1 MILTNCAAC
10 AVPLPHP
17 AKQCSR
23 CKTRY
28 CGPACQEQHWK
39 AGTHDQLCRK
49 IKKGGGAEQY
59 HANKKCKEAVAVAVE
74 ACRGRHEGQK
84 CYICLEAVHPRT
96 GEGLVRGCACGD
108 RDGVSSPELG
118 VAHVSCLARQAKI
131 LREEAEANNLDNE
144 AHIAR
149 WRRWHRCSLCEQNY
163 NGVVCCALGWAC
175 WKTYVGRPEGDV
187 ARRSALAQLGLGLSG
202 TDQYDEAL
210 TVFQAEADALKRFA
224 PAEEITADDNASNI
238 ALCCGELGLYEE
250 ALEIERRIYD
260 RDVASGAADTEDS
273 FITAKQLAAT
283 LRKLGREA
291 EAKSFLSERVV
302 EAERALGPDNETVLW
317 LRRDYAVALS
327 DAPGHLPLSDII
339 KARAILEDVLSR
351 RRRIWG
357 AKDEVVEQHRILL
370 DGVGMTIEDDSGYI
384 DW

>member
-1 MILTNCAAC
+1 MILTHCAQCAA
-10 AVPLPHP
+10 PLDHKAPR
-17 AKQCSR
+17 CGI

-28 CGPACQEQHWK
+28 CGRPCQEQHWK
-39 AGTHDQLCRK
+39 QGGHNAICQE
-49 IKKGGGAEQY
+49 IKRGGGAEQY
-59 HANKKCKEAVAVAVE
+59 HADKKCAEAVAAAVE
-74 ACRGRHEGQK
+74 ACADDTKGQT
-84 CYICLEAVHPRT
+84 CFICTQALHWKT
-96 GEGLVRGCACGD
+96 KEGLVRGCACRGTS
-108 RDGVSSPELG
+108 GFV
-118 VAHVSCLARQAKI
+118 HVSCLAEQAKI

-302 EAERALGPDNETVLW
+302 EAERALGPDNETVLC
-317 LRRDYAVALS
+317 LRRNYAIALS

-357 AKDEVVEQHRILL
+357 AKDEVVEEHRILL

>member
-1 MILTNCAAC
+1 MMILTNCAAC
-10 AVPLPHP
+10 AAPLPHR

-28 CGPACQEQHWK
+28 CGPACQEQHWR
-39 AGTHDQLCRK
+39 AGGHDQLCRL

-59 HANKKCKEAVAVAVE
+59 NADKKYKEAVAVAAE
-74 ACRGRHEGQK
+74 ACADDTKGQT
-84 CYICLEAVHPRT
+84 CYICTEAVHRRT
-96 GEGLVRGCACGD
+96 GEGLVRGCACHTTEGF
-108 RDGVSSPELG
+108 V
-118 VAHVSCLARQAKI
+118 HVSCLAEQAKI

-149 WRRWHRCSLCEQNY
+149 WRRWHTCSLCEQEY
-163 NGVVCCALGWAC
+163 HGVVACALGWAC

-187 ARRSALAQLGLGLSG
+187 ARRSALTRLGLGLSR
-202 TDQYDEAL
+202 TDQYDAAL
-210 TVFQAEADALKRFA
+210 TVFQAEADALKRFP
-224 PAEEITADDNASNI
+224 PAEEITVDDNASNI

-260 RDVASGAADTEDS
+260 RDVTSGTADTEDS
-273 FITAKQLAAT
+273 FITAKQLAST
-283 LRKLGREA
+283 LTKLGREA
-291 EAKSFLSERVV
+291 EAKSFLSKRVV

-357 AKDEVVEQHRILL
+357 AKDEVVEQDRILL

>member
-1 MILTNCAAC
+1 M
-10 AVPLPHP
+10 
-17 AKQCSR
+17 
-23 CKTRY
+23 
-28 CGPACQEQHWK
+28 
-39 AGTHDQLCRK
+39 
-49 IKKGGGAEQY
+49 
-59 HANKKCKEAVAVAVE
+59 
-74 ACRGRHEGQK
+74 
-84 CYICLEAVHPRT
+84 
-96 GEGLVRGCACGD
+96 
-108 RDGVSSPELG
+108 
-118 VAHVSCLARQAKI
+118 HVSCLAEQAKI

-302 EAERALGPDNETVLW
+302 EAERALGPDNETVLC
-317 LRRDYAVALS
+317 LRRNYAIALS

-357 AKDEVVEQHRILL
+357 AKDEVVEQDRILL